1 MQTMRKN
8 WPFNLLTLLYFS
20 PKVVSQFLKSIKSD
34 SKCLGQ
40 HSIFFN
46 VSQKKNHSAWDKLT

>member
-1 MQTMRKN
+1 M
-8 WPFNLLTLLYFS
+8 
-20 PKVVSQFLKSIKSD
+20 KVLQDGRREGELIGNEQLCKHVVKSD